1 MRDIGSLPR
10 LATKALAKEI
20 GDVGLV
26 VDDEDA
32 ETHAAL
38 SAPAIGVRRD
48 RRIVN
53 SANSPTSLSTVIV
66 PPCYWVTMS

>member
-1 MRDIGSLPR
+1 MRDIGSLLR

-38 SAPAIGVRRD
+38 AAARLAFAAAGG
-48 RRIVN
+48 
-53 SANSPTSLSTVIV
+53 L
-66 PPCYWVTMS
+66 